1 MWIRHLLIA
10 FFIFAAT
17 SCHKD
22 PAQPAPNHDPGPPAP
37 NSDHPADIAA
47 VRLKDINEPHLPSP
61 FYHFE
66 YNDSGY
72 ITNSSFSS
80 GLGNY
85 DLDYSNRRLF
95 RMKMNTLL
103 NKDILE
109 YSYLNDDVVTIN
121 ITNKDGV
128 NYRRAHLGYTASHQ
142 LKQLDWEL
150 KVSDGSFA
158 PEQTLKLSYNPDG
171 NLKELITHYHA
182 VGSQTDDQFTDE
194 FEDYDDKINVDAFS
208 LLHSDQNHHLYLLPG
223 IKIQLNN
230 PRRNIRTGDGVNYD
244 VTYTYTYDSKGRPTL
259 RSGDLLWQS
268 GDDKG
273 KHFQVSTTFS
283 YYD

>member
-1 MWIRHLLIA
+1 MQIRHLVMA
-10 FFIFAAT
+10 SFILTAALAAI

-22 PAQPAPNHDPGPPAP
+22 PMPPPNRP
-37 NSDHPADIAA
+37 SDIAA

-72 ITNSSFSS
+72 ITNASFSS
-80 GLGNY
+80 GLGIY
-85 DLDYSNRRLF
+85 DLVYSNKRLF
-95 RMKMNTLL
+95 QMKMNILP
-103 NKDILE
+103 NKDILQ

-121 ITNKDGV
+121 ITDKNGI
-128 NYRRAHLGYTASHQ
+128 NYRRAYLTYTPSHQ
-142 LKQLDWEL
+142 LKQLDWVL
-150 KVSDGSFA
+150 KIADGGFV
-158 PEQTLKLSYNPDG
+158 PEQTLLLSYYSDG
-171 NLKELITHYHA
+171 NLKELTTHYHA
-182 VGSQTDDQFTDE
+182 VGSQTEALFTDR
-194 FEDYDDKINVDAFS
+194 FENYDDKINVDAFT

-230 PRRNIRTGDGVNYD
+230 ARRNIRTGDGVNYD
-244 VTYTYTYDSKGRPTL
+244 VSYTYTYDTKGRPAF
-259 RSGDLLWQS
+259 RSGDLLWLS
-268 GDDKG
+268 GSDSG